1 MTVVLILVFVILAIA
16 VWRANLE
23 ARQLA
28 NEIAMETCKRL
39 SVQFLDGT
47 VAFSSMRP
55 VRGPFGRLALRRNY
69 VFDYTEDGL
78 SRRQGFV
85 VLFGG
90 QVEAVGLAADA
101 RYVH

>member
-1 MTVVLILVFVILAIA
+1 MTVVVVIVFVILAVA
-16 VWRANLE
+16 VWRANLA

-28 NEIAMETCKRL
+28 NEVAMEACKRL

-55 VRGPFGRLALRRNY
+55 ARGAGRITLRRNY

-85 VLFGG
+85 VLLGH

>member
-1 MTVVLILVFVILAIA
+1 MTVFLLLLLVVVTFA

-23 ARQLA
+23 ARQVA
-28 NEIAMETCKRL
+28 NEVAMETCKRL

-55 VRGPFGRLALRRNY
+55 VRGPLGRLTLRRNY
-69 VFDYTEDGL
+69 VFDYTDDGL
-78 SRRQGFV
+78 SRHQGFV
-85 VLFGG
+85 VLLGS